1 MKTHEVPKANGS
13 IRMHNHL
20 TTRNGNNN
28 NHNLSPLLQQQQA
41 AVQQTSEAANK
52 MQQPRQRPSIEIED
66 CHEGPKVEEM
76 KFIDNTSCC
85 DTPNLNHRLSVQIS
99 VENIP
104 LQSPSSL
111 SPTTIAAESAATIPT
126 TIISLENEV
135 QQQLSP
141 IDSSNVGTNV
151 EQAVTKATHDMG
163 VDSAVEDSTV
173 SLEQVGII
181 NLSLKRSLC
190 LEPIMTYT
198 SNTTQDIELLDMI
211 QTLT

>member
-20 TTRNGNNN
+20 TTRNNNN
-28 NHNLSPLLQQQQA
+28 NNNNLSPLPQQQA

-52 MQQPRQRPSIEIED
+52 IQLPRQRPSIEIED
-66 CHEGPKVEEM
+66 CNEGINCNKAGEFR
-76 KFIDNTSCC
+76 FIDTTSCC
-85 DTPNLNHRLSVQIS
+85 DTPNLSHRRSVQIS
-99 VENIP
+99 IENIP

-111 SPTTIAAESAATIPT
+111 SPTTIAAAESAATIPT

-141 IDSSNVGTNV
+141 IDASNVGTNV
-151 EQAVTKATHDMG
+151 QQAVTKATHDMG

-173 SLEQVGII
+173 SLEQVMGAIRK
-181 NLSLKRSLC
+181 LRHVLF
-190 LEPIMTYT
+190 
-198 SNTTQDIELLDMI
+198 
-211 QTLT
+211 